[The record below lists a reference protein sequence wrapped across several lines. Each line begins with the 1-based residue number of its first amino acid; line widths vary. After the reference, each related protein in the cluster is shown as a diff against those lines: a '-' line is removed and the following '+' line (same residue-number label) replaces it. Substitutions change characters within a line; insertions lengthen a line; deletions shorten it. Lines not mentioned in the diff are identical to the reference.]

1 MPLPA
6 PLLAQ
11 VSERSRRIQPIPVL
25 EVGRDGLLRR
35 QSMST
40 PLVEELLS
48 DTIEL
53 ESGAQS
59 MLETIS
65 TRAYPDQ
72 PDPLIRAESR
82 KRIGESDFWLSTI
95 ITRGDDPPDPSG
107 VRRSSRNVD
116 WVSTIFSNGKF
127 DPIDPN
133 RSRRTM
139 C

>member
-1 MPLPA
+1 
-6 PLLAQ
+6 
-11 VSERSRRIQPIPVL
+11 
-25 EVGRDGLLRR
+25 
-35 QSMST
+35 MST

-48 DTIEL
+48 DTTEL
-53 ESGAQS
+53 ESGVRS

-72 PDPLIRAESR
+72 PDPLVRSR
-82 KRIGESDFWLSTI
+82 SRQFIGENYFWLSTI
-95 ITRGDDPPDPSG
+95 ITEGDDPPDPSG
-107 VRRSSRNVD
+107 VRRNSRDVD

-133 RSRRTM
+133 RSRRAM